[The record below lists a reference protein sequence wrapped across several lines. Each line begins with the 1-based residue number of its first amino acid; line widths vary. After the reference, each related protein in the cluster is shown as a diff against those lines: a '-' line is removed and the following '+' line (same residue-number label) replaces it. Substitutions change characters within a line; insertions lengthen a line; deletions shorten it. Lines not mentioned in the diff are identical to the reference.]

1 MDPNGT
7 PTMDNAFAIFTTWQT
22 VALGLTAYVLT
33 AVLRRVLETGNPHLL
48 ANRWWR
54 NVLLP
59 LAPVGHAILLAVFLK
74 DFPWPEAVATSVSTR
89 IMYALVCG
97 IVCGW
102 VYSRVRRFI
111 RDPQGQELGGMNPM
125 GGAQMG
131 TQEPSGQ
138 GDFLNEPENGIFEAP
153 GSFVAQDPVPVP
165 IEEPDPPMPRKRKQK
180 RKPAPTK
187 EPAPPRPRKRKRKSK
202 PKTAPECADPSCP
215 HEPKK

>member
-7 PTMDNAFAIFTTWQT
+7 PTMDNAFAVFTTLQT

-33 AVLRRVLETGNPHLL
+33 AILRRVLETGNPHLL

-59 LAPVGHAILLAVFLK
+59 LAPVANAILLAVFLR

-102 VYSRVRRFI
+102 VYSRVRKFI

-125 GGAQMG
+125 GGVPMG
-131 TQEPSGQ
+131 SPEPSGQ

-153 GSFVAQDPVPVP
+153 EPLVSQDPVPET
-165 IEEPDPPMPRKRKQK
+165 IEEPEPPRPRKRKRK
-180 RKPAPTK
+180 RKPAPV
-187 EPAPPRPRKRKRKSK
+187 EESEAPKPRKRKRKSK
-202 PKTAPECADPSCP
+202 PKPTPECDDPSCP
-215 HEPKK
+215 HDPEK